1 MPLGRALQST
11 GNEAL
16 DPGLL
21 RANFGSCHSQFYKEL
36 PLSVF
41 LDAPV
46 RLRAIAAMVVL
57 CVLGACAQQS
67 YPLKGPEGAF
77 DPYEAQNR
85 KTFAVN
91 QKLTSGGS
99 GGGVASA
106 IPVEFQDLL
115 HNFSENLSM
124 PQVAVNSLL
133 QGDLR
138 GTGLALHRFSVN
150 SVVGIGGLVDAAS
163 EFGVPEHDT
172 DFGETLHVWG
182 VGEGA
187 FVMLPLLGPTT
198 QRDITGRVVD
208 LFTDPL
214 SYRLPERER
223 YWVTGVGLADNVV
236 QGSKQVKPATYK
248 AARAEY
254 LQRRRDEVSS
264 RRR

>member
-1 MPLGRALQST
+1 M
-11 GNEAL
+11 
-16 DPGLL
+16 
-21 RANFGSCHSQFYKEL
+21 
-36 PLSVF
+36 SVF
-41 LDAPV
+41 QVASI
-46 RLRAIAAMVVL
+46 RRRCCAAVL
-57 CVLGACAQQS
+57 GVALLGACAHPSQ
-67 YPLKGPEGAF
+67 PLKGPEGAY

-91 QKLTSGGS
+91 QKLTSGRP

-106 IPVEFQDLL
+106 IPGELQDVL
-115 HNFSENLSM
+115 HNFSQNLSM

-150 SVVGIGGLVDAAS
+150 SVLGIGGLVDAAS

-187 FVMLPLLGPTT
+187 FVMLPILGPTT
-198 QRDITGRVVD
+198 QRDMAGRVVD

-223 YWVTGVGLADNVV
+223 LVITGIGLADNVV
-236 QGSKQVKPATYK
+236 QGSKQAKPSTYE
-248 AARAEY
+248 AARAAY
-254 LQRRRDEVSS
+254 LERRRAEVSS
-264 RRR
+264 RKR